1 VILHQ
6 FTELEN
12 SARLLGYQIKAEE
25 TIQTMAYT
33 MESLAGTV
41 QHANQ
46 RLDEEKIGRA
56 NDRALFD
63 KQLNEANA
71 REL

>member
-1 VILHQ
+1 MASAM
-6 FTELEN
+6 EL
-12 SARLLGYQIKAEE
+12 
-25 TIQTMAYT
+25 
-33 MESLAGTV
+33 LAGTV
-41 QHANQ
+41 QHVNQ
-46 RLDEEKIGRA
+46 RLDEEKVGRA